1 MESDITAINKKLDY
15 MINILNDSLLT
26 KDEYLEVKKIKTMIF
41 ENKTNKLAK
50 LDEI

>member
-26 KDEYLEVKKIKTMIF
+26 KDEYLEVKKTKKIIT
-41 ENKTNKLAK
+41 ENKTNL
-50 LDEI
+50 LTNIDDI